1 MSQQILKD
9 AQASRRQMLKRI
21 QAFSLFLAQDTKSNT
36 LATVHCELRV
46 SYSCELHQQLQTC
59 KDLVG

>member
-36 LATVHCELRV
+36 LATALWVKSELQLWFP
-46 SYSCELHQQLQTC
+46 ELH
-59 KDLVG
+59 